1 MNIHR
6 STPHENV
13 FRRKLGAGTSWA
25 RVEGARVAF
34 IQTPRHQR
42 EAGAP

>member
-1 MNIHR
+1 MDMHGC
-6 STPHENV
+6 TPHENV

-25 RVEGARVAF
+25 RVEGARVAV
-34 IQTPRHQR
+34 IRTPRHQR